1 MIRIIGKARLA
12 LLWAVA
18 ILAGPLLDG
27 ARAADDPFADEPR
40 AANSSAAISTP
51 AGHVEVA
58 VRSGRTFG
66 GEIDA
71 QTDADVL
78 WLRSSHGSIVLVRPI
93 EWSRVVRASYAG
105 KELSGD
111 EFRALAERVKT
122 TRPDPPVGPAAP
134 VPPPPSPASDAA
146 VVPWPVPTAS
156 TPHPRVASIVVDAQL
171 AHWTPT
177 VESSGLS
184 VRVTPLD
191 ADGRPVA
198 IDGTLEVELL
208 GREPAVN
215 YMAGDFPL
223 VGRWTF
229 AVRADD
235 CGPSGAVYQCPFQAL
250 HPDFDTQLYAHGLV
264 HARLTVPEQGVFE
277 VSQPVVRIRQYSP
290 MRDRLQE
297 TTDERFFWVEQTER
311 GK

>member
-1 MIRIIGKARLA
+1 MIRIIVKARLV
-12 LLWAVA
+12 LVWAVA
-18 ILAGPLLDG
+18 IVSGPLMDG
-27 ARAADDPFADEPR
+27 ARAATDPFADEPK
-40 AANSSAAISTP
+40 AANPSAAISTRS
-51 AGHVEVA
+51 GHIEVA
-58 VRSGRTFG
+58 LRSGRTFG

-93 EWSRVVRASYAG
+93 EWGRVVRASVGG
-105 KELSGD
+105 KEFSGD
-111 EFRALAERVKT
+111 ELRALAERAKT
-122 TRPDPPVGPAAP
+122 ARPEPAFGPAAP
-134 VPPPPSPASDAA
+134 APPPPLPASDAGA
-146 VVPWPVPTAS
+146 LPWPAPPTEA
-156 TPHPRVASIVVDAQL
+156 PRPRVASINVDAQL

-191 ADGRPVA
+191 SDGRAVA

-235 CGPSGAVYQCPFQAL
+235 VGPSGAVYQCPFQAL

-297 TTDERFFWVEQTER
+297 TTNERFFSVEQTER
-311 GK
+311 GN